1 MENLNN
7 FFNLN
12 REIIS
17 PLNQF
22 EIHDLISINAAIL
35 GNLHLSITNIGFF
48 LMLGAFFILLLSFLS
63 TNYNKLVG
71 NAWSLGKESLYA
83 TIHGIVTSQI
93 NAKSG
98 QMYFPFIFAL
108 FIFILMNNLIGMVKR
123 SLSNFFIIY
132 FKHIWSIKITE

>member
-71 NAWSLGKESLYA
+71 NA
-83 TIHGIVTSQI
+83 
-93 NAKSG
+93 
-98 QMYFPFIFAL
+98 
-108 FIFILMNNLIGMVKR
+108 
-123 SLSNFFIIY
+123 
-132 FKHIWSIKITE
+132 